1 MSYLK
6 INFTSENDYIAIRTD
21 CAFAINFT
29 NNSNFANAN
38 VKVYK
43 AFTTALGEV
52 GLSHKVNKVDG
63 TGTQI
68 VYSAPCDAVF
78 GNSVLGTWIVFQV
91 TNVHSATNIEVTLNI
106 PSDNPRIIKSSNLI
120 ITTI

>member
-6 INFTSENDYIAIRTD
+6 TNFTLENDYIAIRAD

-43 AFTTALGEV
+43 AFTTALGEI

-63 TGTQI
+63 AGAQI

-78 GNSVLGTWIVFQV
+78 GNSVLGTWIIFQV
-91 TNVHSATNIEVTLNI
+91 TNVHNATNIEITLNI
-106 PSDNPRIIKSSNLI
+106 PSDNPIIKSNNLI
-120 ITTI
+120 ITPT